1 MGYCTTTS
9 LSPNSQRS
17 TGMDQPN
24 GMNMLSRGEAR
35 RWTENAINIF
45 VKKYLIC
52 VFFIMYF
59 YNGPH
64 IYHRPHLIFLAHF
77 YRNMPNPVSLVSC
90 KCRISGLIRHLSD
103 AGLMDWSDICHYLSS
118 VSICHYLSSVSIC
131 QYLTFLSI

>member
-45 VKKYLIC
+45 VKKIFNLC
-52 VFFIMYF
+52 VFHYVLLQRA
-59 YNGPH
+59 P
-64 IYHRPHLIFLAHF
+64 
-77 YRNMPNPVSLVSC
+77 
-90 KCRISGLIRHLSD
+90 
-103 AGLMDWSDICHYLSS
+103 YLS
-118 VSICHYLSSVSIC
+118 
-131 QYLTFLSI
+131 